1 MRSGVD
7 LEAWEEEG
15 TNTRDGSELRVAL
28 GVGDGCCNSYEVIR
42 GSFLAIRLLPA
53 EYQRHQGTARGPDT
67 IFAQQLTNVSKW
79 SQIERIRD

>member
-42 GSFLAIRLLPA
+42 GSFLAMRFLPA
-53 EYQRHQGTARGPDT
+53 EY
-67 IFAQQLTNVSKW
+67 
-79 SQIERIRD
+79 